1 MVYKSM
7 YWVCQSEQYK
17 LNKTWKFHINL
28 LSLFV
33 FFFPNCCLVKY
44 PISLKFQNSDFFSP
58 TTTIIKL
65 SFVTKSI
72 KPKTKLAN
80 KV

>member
-1 MVYKSM
+1 HDLFYLPEFKMVYKSM

-33 FFFPNCCLVKY
+33 FFLPQLLFSE
-44 PISLKFQNSDFFSP
+44 ISDKFKISE
-58 TTTIIKL
+58 
-65 SFVTKSI
+65 
-72 KPKTKLAN
+72 
-80 KV
+80 

>member
-44 PISLKFQNSDFFSP
+44 PISLKFQNSDFFHQP
-58 TTTIIKL
+58 QPYKL